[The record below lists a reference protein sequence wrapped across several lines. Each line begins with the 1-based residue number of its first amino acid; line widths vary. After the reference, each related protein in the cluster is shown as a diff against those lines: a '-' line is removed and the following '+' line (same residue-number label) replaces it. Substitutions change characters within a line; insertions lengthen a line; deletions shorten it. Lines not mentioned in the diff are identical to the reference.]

1 MSKRVN
7 ELIAFHVMAKPTGS
21 QCNLSCDYCF
31 FLKKKYLYPKSN
43 FRMPNRVMER
53 YIRQTIQ
60 GHKVPTVTIAW
71 QGGEPTLMGL
81 DFFEKATRV
90 IGKVKR
96 PGMQVEQT
104 FQTNG
109 VLIDERWCRFFHD
122 NNVLV
127 GLSIDGPRQLHDAYR
142 KDKAGR
148 SVFDKVINAA
158 RLMQQY
164 NVEFN
169 VLCTV
174 NAVNSKQPLEVYRFF
189 RDELKTPYLQ
199 FIPIVERD
207 NDTGNQQGNQVTARS
222 VEPKQF
228 GRFLNE
234 IFDEW
239 IQRDVGEVF
248 VQFFDGVL
256 ASYVRGYSSL
266 CVLSPRCGEGVAL
279 EHNGDLYCCDHYVEP
294 DYYLGNITQN
304 SISSLVSSRKQAEF
318 GDVKWQKLPSVCRRC
333 EFLFTCYGEC
343 PKNRISRADDGEEG
357 LNYLCE
363 GLKDFFVHTKPQM
376 QAMAELLLQGKPASD
391 IMANR
396 M

>member
-1 MSKRVN
+1 
-7 ELIAFHVMAKPTGS
+7 MAKPTGS

-31 FLKKKYLYPKSN
+31 FLKKKYLYPNSN
-43 FRMPNRVMER
+43 FRMQKCVMER

-60 GHKVPTVTIAW
+60 GHKVPNVTIAW

-81 DFFEKATRV
+81 PFFEHANRV
-90 IGKVKR
+90 IQKVKR

-109 VLIDERWCRFFHD
+109 VLIDERWCRFFQD
-122 NNVLV
+122 KNVLV
-127 GLSIDGPRQLHDAYR
+127 GLSIDGPRHMHDAYR
-142 KDKAGR
+142 KDRAGH
-148 SVFDKVINAA
+148 SVFDRVINAVH
-158 RLMQQY
+158 LMQQY
-164 NVEFN
+164 DVQFN

-174 NAVNSKQPLEVYRFF
+174 NAVNSQQPLEVYRFF

-207 NDTGNQQGNQVTARS
+207 NDTGNQQGTQVTSRS
-222 VEPKQF
+222 VESKQF
-228 GRFLNE
+228 GRFLIE

-239 IQRDVGEVF
+239 IKRDVGGMF

-294 DYYLGNITQN
+294 DYYLGNITRN
-304 SISSLVSSRKQAEF
+304 SISSLVSSSKQAAF
-318 GDVKWQKLPSVCRRC
+318 GDVKWQKLPTVCRSC

-343 PKNRISRADDGEEG
+343 PKNRIIRAPDGEEG

-363 GLKDFFVHTKPQM
+363 GLKSFFVHTKIQM
-376 QAMAELLLQGKPASD
+376 QAMAELLRQGRPASD
-391 IMANR
+391 IMGKN

>member
-1 MSKRVN
+1 
-7 ELIAFHVMAKPTGS
+7 MAKPTGS
-21 QCNLSCDYCF
+21 RCNLNCDYCF
-31 FLKKKYLYPKSN
+31 FLKKKYLYPESN

-60 GHKVPTVTIAW
+60 AHHVPNITIAW

-81 DFFEKATRV
+81 AFFEHATKV
-90 IGKVKR
+90 IKKVKR

-109 VLIDERWCRFFHD
+109 VLIDENWCRFFHD
-122 NNVLV
+122 NDVLV
-127 GLSIDGPRQLHDAYR
+127 GLSIDGPRQLHDTYR
-142 KDKAGR
+142 KDKAGY
-148 SVFDKVINAA
+148 SVFDKVVNAVH
-158 RLMQQY
+158 LMQQY
-164 NVEFN
+164 NVQFN

-174 NAVNSKQPLEVYRFF
+174 NAVNSQQPLEVYRFF

-207 NDTGNQQGNQVTARS
+207 NNTGNQQGNQVTSRS

-228 GRFLNE
+228 GRFLNA

-239 IQRDVGEVF
+239 VRRDVGGVF

-279 EHNGDLYCCDHYVEP
+279 EHNGDLYCCDHFVEP
-294 DYYLGNITQN
+294 DYFLGNITEN
-304 SISSLVSSRKQAEF
+304 SIFSLVSSSKQVAF
-318 GDVKWQKLPSVCRRC
+318 GDVKWRKLPTVCRQC

-343 PKNRISRADDGEEG
+343 PKNRIIRAPDGEEG

-363 GLKDFFVHTKPQM
+363 GLKDFFLHTKPQM
-376 QAMAELLLQGKPASD
+376 QAMAQLLLQGKPASD
-391 IMANR
+391 IMACKII
-396 M
+396 

>member
-1 MSKRVN
+1 MSKKVN
-7 ELIAFHVMAKPTGS
+7 ELPAFHVMAKPTGS

-31 FLKKKYLYPKSN
+31 FLKKKYLYPNSN

-53 YIRQTIQ
+53 YIRQTIL
-60 GHKVPTVTIAW
+60 GHHVPNVTIAW

-81 DFFEKATRV
+81 AFYEHANRV
-90 IGKVKR
+90 IQKLKR

-127 GLSIDGPRQLHDAYR
+127 GLSIDGPRHMHDAYR
-142 KDKAGR
+142 KDKAGQ
-148 SVFDKVINAA
+148 SVFDRVINAA
-158 RLMQQY
+158 HLMQQY
-164 NVEFN
+164 DVQFN

-174 NAVNSKQPLEVYRFF
+174 NAVNSRQPLEVYRFF

-207 NDTGNQQGNQVTARS
+207 NDTGNQQGTQVTSRS

-228 GRFLNE
+228 GRFLKE

-239 IQRDVGEVF
+239 IKRDVGGMF

-256 ASYVRGYSSL
+256 TSYVRGYSSL

-294 DYYLGNITQN
+294 DYYLGNITRN
-304 SISSLVSSRKQAEF
+304 SMSSLVSSSKQVAF
-318 GDVKWQKLPSVCRRC
+318 GDVKWQKLPTVCSSC

-343 PKNRISRADDGEEG
+343 PKNRIISAPDGEEG

-363 GLKDFFVHTKPQM
+363 GLKDFFVYTKMQM
-376 QAMAELLLQGKPASD
+376 QAMAGLLLHGRPASD
-391 IMANR
+391 IMGNN